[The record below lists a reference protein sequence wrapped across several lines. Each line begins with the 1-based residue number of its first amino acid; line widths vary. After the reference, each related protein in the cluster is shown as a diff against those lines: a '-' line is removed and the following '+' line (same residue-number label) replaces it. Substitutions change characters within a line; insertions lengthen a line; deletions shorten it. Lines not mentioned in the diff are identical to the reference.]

1 MGLVP
6 ELLESL
12 DEASATPCSEAN
24 ELENSS
30 AELDAAIGVRRSSM
44 LLMPEDETGNGIE
57 ELSVSLKSVTGGS
70 GALAMVDDSVCE
82 GSMSVLNEAG
92 VSGVFESV

>member
-1 MGLVP
+1 
-6 ELLESL
+6 
-12 DEASATPCSEAN
+12 
-24 ELENSS
+24 
-30 AELDAAIGVRRSSM
+30 M
-44 LLMPEDETGNGIE
+44 LLMPEDENGNGIT
-57 ELSVSLKSVTGGS
+57 ELSVSLKSVTVGS